1 MARRVLGVSPG
12 TNPCGPSPKRTISC
26 HRGPGRYNG
35 EGKLIPHRLGKGKRG
50 TVMIDNNT
58 WNINH
63 LATIGR
69 AMSSYEDEL
78 CEIMKTLD
86 VDWSMIAK
94 ASPCYVTYLKDSMDQ
109 IINCFESNVDVSQII
124 ALETTAAVQM
134 RIDEAKQTI
143 Q

>member
-1 MARRVLGVSPG
+1 MV
-12 TNPCGPSPKRTISC
+12 
-26 HRGPGRYNG
+26 
-35 EGKLIPHRLGKGKRG
+35 
-50 TVMIDNNT
+50 DNNT

-78 CEIMKTLD
+78 CEIMKSLD

-109 IINCFESNVDVSQII
+109 ILNCFESNVAVSEII
-124 ALETTAAVQM
+124 ALETIAAVQM
-134 RIDEAKQTI
+134 RIDEANRVI
-143 Q
+143 QRKRSWRCDIGPPQLLDSEGLCSRSTKLHQKGL